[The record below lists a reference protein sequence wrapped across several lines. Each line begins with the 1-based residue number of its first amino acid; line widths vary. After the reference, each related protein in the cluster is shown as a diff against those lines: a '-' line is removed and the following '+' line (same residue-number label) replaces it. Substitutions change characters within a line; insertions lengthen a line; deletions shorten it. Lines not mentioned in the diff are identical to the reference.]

1 MASKFEVFSEKFNRG
16 VQFDAGAFDC
26 AWKNQVEQS
35 WDLSWLDGGW
45 NNT

>member
-1 MASKFEVFSEKFNRG
+1 MASKFEVFSEKFDR
-16 VQFDAGAFDC
+16 AL
-26 AWKNQVEQS
+26 QVEVNAFVSAYES